1 MRKATSMNPNMIKTK
16 TLSQSVTAPQPSIQE
31 CYERMENVSRTIDE
45 QLAQLEAKSQDEGS
59 QLTAVVQQLREKIAD
74 LEQRNVELEQD
85 NRDLQQLCQQI
96 EPDLHYRQLL
106 QRER

>member
-1 MRKATSMNPNMIKTK
+1 M
-16 TLSQSVTAPQPSIQE
+16 
-31 CYERMENVSRTIDE
+31 
-45 QLAQLEAKSQDEGS
+45 
-59 QLTAVVQQLREKIAD
+59 VQQLREKIAD

-96 EPDLHYRQLL
+96 EPDLNYRQLL

>member
-1 MRKATSMNPNMIKTK
+1 M
-16 TLSQSVTAPQPSIQE
+16 
-31 CYERMENVSRTIDE
+31 
-45 QLAQLEAKSQDEGS
+45 EAKSQDEGS

-96 EPDLHYRQLL
+96 EPDLNYRQLL